1 MADLNDILHENDEL
15 NPEELIKYLQGN
27 SSEAER
33 FVIEKQMADDA
44 FVNDAVEGLQ
54 NFKDPVQVNK
64 YVEQLNQQLHKYTS
78 QKLARKK
85 KRKLKEQNW
94 LIIAILGILLLC
106 VGGYLLIHFY
116 TTQH

>member
-1 MADLNDILHENDEL
+1 MTDLNEILNEN
-15 NPEELIKYLQGN
+15 EEFNQEDLIKYLQGN
-27 SSEAER
+27 SSEEER

-44 FVNDAVEGLQ
+44 FINDAVEGLQ

-64 YVEQLNQQLHKYTS
+64 YVEQLNQQLYKYSS

-85 KRKLKEQNW
+85 KRKIKEQNW

-116 TTQH
+116 MIKH